1 MTVASPGRR
10 WAPTIMSINLTAVRI
25 RAGRALTSVVAAVMT
40 LAGFNAVGSTR
51 PNILFA
57 VADDWSYGH
66 AGAYGCRW
74 VQTPAFDRLAR
85 QGILFTHA
93 YTPSA
98 KCAPSR
104 SSILT
109 GRNPWQLKAAAN
121 HICYFPPEF
130 KTWAEALAEHG
141 YYVGMTGK
149 GWGPGVATNAS
160 GQLRQ
165 MAGKPFNQH
174 TTAPPTSGIANN
186 DYAASKLS
194 TLTITSGGC

>member
-1 MTVASPGRR
+1 
-10 WAPTIMSINLTAVRI
+10 
-25 RAGRALTSVVAAVMT
+25 MT

-149 GWGPGVATNAS
+149 GWGPGRGHQRLRAVAS
-160 GQLRQ
+160 DGRQ
-165 MAGKPFNQH
+165 TFQPTH
-174 TTAPPTSGIANN
+174 HRTA
-186 DYAASKLS
+186 DQRHRQQ
-194 TLTITSGGC
+194 